1 MFKEALNRLR
11 EAVTNRQYGKDK
23 GLVYIRDLN
32 SLLND
37 WDRLDQLVRNQYY
50 ENQKLKDEIKELK
63 ELCDKQKSSISSL
76 GFATMRLKQ
85 NGTST

>member
-1 MFKEALNRLR
+1 MFKESLNRLR

-23 GLVYIRDLN
+23 GLVYIKDLN
-32 SLLND
+32 QLLND

-63 ELCDKQKSSISSL
+63 ELCNKQKSSISNL

-85 NGTST
+85 KS